1 MLKVTPTANHYTWRS
16 LIHAAEKTKDKAL
29 AKRAHQWITA
39 SQKKPSLYYAG
50 EIGDRL
56 FKLGLESEARA
67 YWQARIAIDRNHYES
82 QNCAGKLHN
91 SLPED

>member
-1 MLKVTPTANHYTWRS
+1 MIDYDYVVRWFEVAAHYGDPAAAAAHMLKVTPTANHYTWRS

-56 FKLGLESEARA
+56 FKLGLESEACA
-67 YWQARIAIDRNHYES
+67 YW
-82 QNCAGKLHN
+82 
-91 SLPED
+91 